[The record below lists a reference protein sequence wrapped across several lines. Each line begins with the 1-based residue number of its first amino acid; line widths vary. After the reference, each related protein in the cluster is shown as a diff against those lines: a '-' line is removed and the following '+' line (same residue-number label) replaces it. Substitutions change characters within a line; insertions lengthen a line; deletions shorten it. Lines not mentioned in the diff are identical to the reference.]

1 MNLYTF
7 CEYLVDFG
15 DLYQRIKEEGLDVK
29 ECVSGIITL
38 FLCYYDQLLKFILQS
53 YDYDKDDKIKI
64 SNNYR
69 ICSNKN

>member
-15 DLYQRIKEEGLDVK
+15 EIYTKEAGLDVK

-38 FLCYYDQLLKFILQS
+38 FLCYYDQLLNLYYRVMIM
-53 YDYDKDDKIKI
+53 IKMI
-64 SNNYR
+64 
-69 ICSNKN
+69 KLK

>member
-29 ECVSGIITL
+29 EFVFGIITL
-38 FLCYYDQLLKFILQS
+38 FLCYYDQLLNL
-53 YDYDKDDKIKI
+53 YYRVMIKMI
-64 SNNYR
+64 
-69 ICSNKN
+69 KLK

>member
-38 FLCYYDQLLKFILQS
+38 FLCYYDQLLNLYYRVKLS
-53 YDYDKDDKIKI
+53 YTGDRK
-64 SNNYR
+64 
-69 ICSNKN
+69 

>member
-38 FLCYYDQLLKFILQS
+38 FLCYYDQLL
-53 YDYDKDDKIKI
+53 
-64 SNNYR
+64 N
-69 ICSNKN
+69 

>member
-38 FLCYYDQLLKFILQS
+38 FLCYYDQLLNL
-53 YDYDKDDKIKI
+53 YYRVMIKMI
-64 SNNYR
+64 
-69 ICSNKN
+69 KLK